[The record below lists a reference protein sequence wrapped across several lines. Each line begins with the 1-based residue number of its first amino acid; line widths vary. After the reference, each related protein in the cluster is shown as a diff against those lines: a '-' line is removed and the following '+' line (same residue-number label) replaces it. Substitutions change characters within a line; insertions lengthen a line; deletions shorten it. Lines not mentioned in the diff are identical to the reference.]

1 MKDTNYN
8 TLSII
13 VPCYNEVKT
22 IQTIILKIL
31 KADSLGLKKEIIIV
45 DDGSTDQT
53 RTILKKYQ
61 SMKYFKIIFQKQNT
75 GKGGALKT
83 GITKSTGDIVLIQDA
98 DLEYDP
104 KEYPLLLDPIIN
116 NKADVVY
123 GSRFLGGRPHRV
135 LYFWHSLMNHWL
147 TIFSNML
154 SGINLTDMETCYK
167 VMRGDLIRELAPKL
181 ESKKFGFEPEVT
193 AKLAKI
199 KEVRFYEVGISYYG
213 RTYGEGKHINWLDG
227 IRAIW
232 EIIKYNVFY
241 K

>member
-1 MKDTNYN
+1 MKNINYK

-13 VPCYNEVKT
+13 IPCYNEAKT
-22 IQTIILKIL
+22 IQEIILKVL
-31 KADSLGLKKEIIIV
+31 KADSLGLKKEIVIV
-45 DDGSTDQT
+45 DDGSIDKT
-53 RTILKKYQ
+53 REILSKYKEKKN
-61 SMKYFKIIFQKQNT
+61 FNIIFHKKNT
-75 GKGGALKT
+75 GKGCALKT
-83 GITKSTGDIVLIQDA
+83 GLLESSGDIVLIQDA

-104 KEYPLLLDPIIN
+104 QDYPNLLKPIIN

-135 LYFWHSLMNHWL
+135 LYFWHSLMNRLL
-147 TIFSNML
+147 TTFSNML
-154 SGINLTDMETCYK
+154 SNINLTDMETCYK
-167 VMRGDLIRELAPKL
+167 VMKGDLIRELAPKL

-213 RTYGEGKHINWLDG
+213 RTYREGKHINWLDG

-232 EIIKYNVFY
+232 EIIRYNVFY